1 MIEKFGNIII
11 SMTIK
16 QAQKI
21 LTEYNMKNKSIPTW
35 ELNIAID
42 AVVAYLKLLT
52 IK

>member
-1 MIEKFGNIII
+1 
-11 SMTIK
+11 MTKK

-21 LTEYNMKNKSIPTW
+21 LTEYNVKNKKIPTW
-35 ELNIAID
+35 ELNLAID